1 MRLAQ
6 TDLVWNPSEFSL
18 FVLVPLRYAHS
29 RGLLVD
35 CTECATRA
43 RWSCDDTGLVGI
55 SLVQV
60 VLSVLRVGKQ
70 RL

>member
-1 MRLAQ
+1 ML
-6 TDLVWNPSEFSL
+6 TLVAFSL
-18 FVLVPLRYAHS
+18 IAQNVLRERV
-29 RGLLVD
+29 
-35 CTECATRA
+35 

-70 RL
+70 CL

>member
-1 MRLAQ
+1 ML
-6 TDLVWNPSEFSL
+6 TLVAFSL
-18 FVLVPLRYAHS
+18 IAQNVLHV
-29 RGLLVD
+29 
-35 CTECATRA
+35 

-70 RL
+70 CLWLQYGRLTLQPYRAEVL

>member
-1 MRLAQ
+1 ML
-6 TDLVWNPSEFSL
+6 TLVAFSL
-18 FVLVPLRYAHS
+18 IAQNVLHV
-29 RGLLVD
+29 
-35 CTECATRA
+35 
-43 RWSCDDTGLVGI
+43 RWSCDDTGLFGI

>member
-1 MRLAQ
+1 ML
-6 TDLVWNPSEFSL
+6 TLVAFSL
-18 FVLVPLRYAHS
+18 IAQNVLDV
-29 RGLLVD
+29 
-35 CTECATRA
+35 